1 MLKDL
6 NKNYNRDTILRCKY
20 KRDILIM
27 QINKQE
33 KSPIKQRIL
42 QYIDYKG
49 ISKYKF
55 YKESGITRGI
65 LDQSTGL
72 SEETLVKFLDYA
84 REISYRWLLFGMGEM
99 LYDQDGDEAK
109 EGREHRIF
117 AHSDEYGIPF
127 YSEAD
132 YFTTVRGDY
141 MLPKYANGDII
152 ACKKIPINTFF
163 FTHRMYLLKT
173 EQGEV
178 VTKVRLEENENTVI
192 LYSDN
197 KEYGITAMPVN
208 KILELYIIIGV
219 MKIE

>member
-1 MLKDL
+1 
-6 NKNYNRDTILRCKY
+6 
-20 KRDILIM
+20 M

-49 ISKYKF
+49 VSKYKF

-72 SEETLVKFLDYA
+72 SEDTLVKFLDYA
-84 REISYRWLLFGMGEM
+84 REISYKWLLFGTGEM
-99 LYDQDGDEAK
+99 LYDQDGDEVK
-109 EGREHRIF
+109 EEREHRIF
-117 AHSDEYGIPF
+117 SHSDEYGIPF
-127 YSEAD
+127 YNEAD

-152 ACKKIPINTFF
+152 ACKKIPTNTFF
-163 FTHRMYLLKT
+163 FAHRIYLLKT
-173 EQGEV
+173 EQGEI
-178 VTKVRLEENENTVI
+178 VTKVRVGEKENTVI

-197 KEYGITAMPVN
+197 KEYEITVVPTD
-208 KILELYIIIGV
+208 KIQELYIIIGV